1 MRVVQGS
8 TPASW
13 KGPKHQK
20 KRELWYSLTCA
31 RAHTHTLLQPLDSKP
46 ASLPRRTLKS
56 RPLQNTG
63 PNPDPHLHRPLP
75 PPPTPPRARRHRG
88 CPCSGEVMV
97 FAAVPQVPRRKKA
110 PALGHRPK
118 PPSSSDPGQIS
129 PSLRQLSSPSAP
141 SEQVAETA
149 GTGSARRLLRCAC
162 SCLHDPP
169 LGPGTGGFLQ
179 AWAPEER

>member
-8 TPASW
+8 TPASGRVRNTR
-13 KGPKHQK
+13 KT
-20 KRELWYSLTCA
+20 RVC
-31 RAHTHTLLQPLDSKP
+31 AHTHTLLQPLDSKP

-75 PPPTPPRARRHRG
+75 PPPTPPRARRHRHRHRG

-149 GTGSARRLLRCAC
+149 GTGSARRLLRCAR

-169 LGPGTGGFLQ
+169 LGPGTRGFLQ